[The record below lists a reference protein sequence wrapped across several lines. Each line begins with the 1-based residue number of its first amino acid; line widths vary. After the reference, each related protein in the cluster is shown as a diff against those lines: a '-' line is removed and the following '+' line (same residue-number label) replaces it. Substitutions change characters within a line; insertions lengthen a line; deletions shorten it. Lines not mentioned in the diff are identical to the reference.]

1 MSNRSAEEDA
11 RVDKA
16 VAEVVAA
23 VSAKGSD
30 LDWAL
35 MHVCHNREV
44 AHREDEV
51 RKKAQRRL

>member
-1 MSNRSAEEDA
+1 MSNHFAAEDK
-11 RVDKA
+11 RVNTA

-23 VSAKGSD
+23 VNAKGRD

-44 AHREDEV
+44 AHREDEI